1 MKFEHPILSLPLIV
15 VGVLQAI
22 YDRLTRWGER
32 NETCY
37 KLKQALRQDNKIY
50 YVVNKYTNDNNVL
63 RYYVDFFVVYD
74 NKIYN
79 ADILLPLFVK
89 IPANNKSKILN
100 KGAFV
105 FENMSEIFINKA
117 VNNKMG
123 FDVDFI
129 QIDEDFL
136 SEGTRTNYLY

>member
-105 FENMSEIFINKA
+105 FENMSEMFINKA
-117 VNNKMG
+117 VNDKIG
-123 FDVDFI
+123 FNVDFI

-136 SEGTRTNYLY
+136 DDGTRTNYLY